1 MTSSGVITRQW
12 RRERNEEGA
21 RYGSAET
28 SKRFLEPRCVSWRL
42 VPVGH
47 ERVDRISHMRTTKCS
62 GHMRGMPLTS
72 QAAHEY
78 PLALMHAKDG
88 NVRTIL

>member
-1 MTSSGVITRQW
+1 VPGTGL
-12 RRERNEEGA
+12 GP
-21 RYGSAET
+21 AET

-47 ERVDRISHMRTTKCS
+47 ERVDQISHMQTTKCS
-62 GHMRGMPLTS
+62 RHMRGMPLIS
-72 QAAHEY
+72 QVAHD